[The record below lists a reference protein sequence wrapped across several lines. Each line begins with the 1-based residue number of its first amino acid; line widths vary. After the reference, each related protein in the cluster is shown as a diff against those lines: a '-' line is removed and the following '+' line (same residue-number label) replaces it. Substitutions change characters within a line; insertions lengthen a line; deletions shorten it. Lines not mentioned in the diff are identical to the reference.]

1 MVLKESVGSVESDA
15 MSTDPYPEVSGDESG
30 IVPPQNSR
38 TSEWPKKLRTLTA
51 AELDR
56 LTIDNSGRFYW
67 DGKLVDYDT
76 HAKPSADKSADSFD
90 RSMDILD
97 HASHELSG
105 RRPAPIEGAI
115 TPHDGM
121 RDESS
126 SVELDLFKLEE
137 AVTNAGVAPSY
148 GTPGQRH
155 LTLTRWQTAGAVV
168 AVLGIVIGAFSMAT
182 YGYVAAREWG
192 CKTGTFQNGCPAVP
206 APAARPDI
214 PA

>member
-1 MVLKESVGSVESDA
+1 

-76 HAKPSADKSADSFD
+76 HSKRSSDKTSESLD

-97 HASHELSG
+97 RASHELSG
-105 RRPAPIEGAI
+105 GKPAPGEGAM
-115 TPHDGM
+115 TQHVGM
-121 RDESS
+121 RDEPR
-126 SVELDLFKLEE
+126 SVDLDLIQLEA
-137 AVTNAGVAPSY
+137 AVTNAGVTPTY
-148 GTPGQRH
+148 GVPGHRR
-155 LTLTRWQTAGAVV
+155 LTLSRWQTAGAIL

-192 CKTGTFQNGCPAVP
+192 CKTGTFQSGCPAVK
-206 APAARPDI
+206 APEPRPDI